1 MIISVYHLLKH
12 FISNHFIKES
22 RGEKQRYRRYVK
34 IQLTLFTFQQ
44 SFFLCKK
51 CFLTSHSIRRD
62 YRFLLWSPANLIN
75 TWDNPPSCP
84 CSCTKLNSRCIGIPL
99 SQLPANCPQ
108 QVPYEPTEW
117 KRSPYNR
124 YVPKIV

>member
-34 IQLTLFTFQQ
+34 IQLALFTFQQ
-44 SFFLCKK
+44 SFFFCKK

-75 TWDNPPSCP
+75 TWDNPPLLPLQLYKIKFTLHRHSFY
-84 CSCTKLNSRCIGIPL
+84 LNYPQIARNKFLMNRPNGNDPHTIGMF
-99 SQLPANCPQ
+99 Q
-108 QVPYEPTEW
+108 
-117 KRSPYNR
+117 K
-124 YVPKIV
+124 